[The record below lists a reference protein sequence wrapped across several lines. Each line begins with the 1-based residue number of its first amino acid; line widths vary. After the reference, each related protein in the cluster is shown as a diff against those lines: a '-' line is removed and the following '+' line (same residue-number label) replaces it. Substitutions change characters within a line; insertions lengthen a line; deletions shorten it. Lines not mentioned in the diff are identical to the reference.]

1 MAALNTLVPRTPL
14 EGGLL
19 GRVQYWFACLFVI
32 GWTGVVCGGLFYQF
46 GLWEYPC
53 PLCVVQRM
61 FMLLA
66 AIGAAHIIRSALT
79 VGAVTGRDYMMG
91 WGLALVAVTAGSFA
105 AWRQTML
112 HILPGDKGYG
122 SEVFGLHLYV
132 WAWILFTA
140 SVVAI
145 GAVLAFAHT
154 TADRV
159 IPATGP
165 GAHRSAGLF
174 ALGFL
179 GLVIAVNLVA
189 VFLEEG
195 FHWFLP
201 DDPTRYRFFYD
212 IGILDEPR
220 AGGRPRG

>member
-1 MAALNTLVPRTPL
+1 MTHRLRPEQART
-14 EGGLL
+14 GGLT
-19 GRVQYWFACLFVI
+19 GRVQFWFACFFAI

-53 PLCVVQRM
+53 PLCIVQRM

-66 AIGAAHIIRSALT
+66 AMGAAYIVRTALSH
-79 VGAVTGRDYMMG
+79 GRLTGRDYMMG
-91 WGLALVAVTAGSFA
+91 WGLSLVAVTAGSFA
-105 AWRQTML
+105 SWRQTML
-112 HILPGDKGYG
+112 HVLPGDTGYG

-132 WAWILFTA
+132 WAWILFQA

-145 GAVLAFAHT
+145 GTALAFAHS
-154 TADRV
+154 TADRSV
-159 IPATGP
+159 PANAPGP
-165 GAHRSAGLF
+165 LRAVGQF

-179 GLVIAVNLVA
+179 GLVVAVNLVA

-201 DDPTRYRFFYD
+201 DDPVRYQFFYD
-212 IGILDEPR
+212 VGLLD
-220 AGGRPRG
+220 